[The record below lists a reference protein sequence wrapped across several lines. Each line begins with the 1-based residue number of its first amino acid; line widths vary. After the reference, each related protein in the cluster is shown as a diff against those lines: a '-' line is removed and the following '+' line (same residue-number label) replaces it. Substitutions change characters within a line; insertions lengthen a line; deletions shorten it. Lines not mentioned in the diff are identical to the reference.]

1 MWDTIVIQ
9 PFVNVLLLINSFV
22 GNFGISI
29 MLFTVLIRLLTH
41 PLTVQQ
47 FKATRAMQTLQE
59 DPRYIKMQEKYKNDR
74 ERLAQEQ
81 MKLYKEL
88 GINPLGSC
96 LPTLIQLPLI
106 LGLYQSVTKAMAAS
120 PYELFR
126 LEKFIYSGFVDP
138 AKLLPLEN
146 QFLWMDL
153 GQPERVT
160 IFGIAIPLL
169 AILVVATTFLQSKLL
184 QPPTTQNANDQGA
197 MISKS
202 MSIYMPILMG
212 FMAYSLASGLALYF
226 LTSNVFGIIQYAV
239 LGRAN
244 WSNIFPFL
252 KKKGDKKSKPNREEK
267 SSSKKS
273 HVEVIDVSAEEEP
286 EPVPQKTSRKTSSTP
301 KMPKKMRPKRK
312 KRK

>member
-1 MWDTIVIQ
+1 MWDTLVIQ
-9 PFVNVLLLINSFV
+9 PFVNVLLLINSLV

-29 MLFTVLIRLLTH
+29 ILFTLLIRLLTH

-47 FKATRAMQTLQE
+47 FKATRSMQTLQD
-59 DPRYIKMQEKYKNDR
+59 DPRYKKMQEKYKNDK
-74 ERLAQEQ
+74 EKLAQEQ

-106 LGLYQSVTKAMAAS
+106 LGLYQSVTRAMAAS
-120 PYELFR
+120 PVELFR
-126 LEKFIYSGFVDP
+126 LEQIIYPGFVN
-138 AKLLPLEN
+138 AAELLPLEN

-153 GQPERVT
+153 GQPERIA
-160 IFGIAIPLL
+160 IFGLSVPFL
-169 AILVVATTFLQSKLL
+169 AILVVATTFLQSKLI
-184 QPPTTQNANDQGA
+184 QPPSSGGNDQGA

-212 FMAYSLASGLALYF
+212 FMAYSLASGLAIYF
-226 LTSNVFGIIQYAV
+226 LTSNVFGIIQYAL

-252 KKKGDKKSKPNREEK
+252 KKKEEGQK
-267 SSSKKS
+267 
-273 HVEVIDVSAEEEP
+273 
-286 EPVPQKTSRKTSSTP
+286 PQKETP
-301 KMPKKMRPKRK
+301 KIIEAEAEDVVEPDEESEEDSDNQKQTMPKRKRPKRK
-312 KRK
+312 K